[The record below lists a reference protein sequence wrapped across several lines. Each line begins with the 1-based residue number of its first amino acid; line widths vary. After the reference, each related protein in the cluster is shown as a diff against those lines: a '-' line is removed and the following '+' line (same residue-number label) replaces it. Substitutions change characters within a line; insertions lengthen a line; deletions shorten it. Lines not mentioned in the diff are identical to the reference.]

1 MPSRA
6 QVRFVQISATKA
18 RRVMNL
24 IRGRNLR
31 EAEAIL
37 DLTGTPTA
45 RQVRKLVDS
54 AAANAENNHAMEREF
69 LWVSQAYV
77 DEGPSM
83 RRLRPASQGRIS
95 IIRRPTSHMTVVL
108 DEREELKRAAAERRA
123 RPRRRRA
130 ARTRRAEAPQ
140 AKE

>member
-6 QVRFVQISATKA
+6 QVRFVQISAIKA

-77 DEGPSM
+77 DQGPSM